1 MSNKCKEA
9 ETPAVFLK
17 DESARQRWELF
28 HRAIAHAKQSNVAA
42 LDDTDSDAADPNS
55 GSPVLSIVR

>member
-9 ETPAVFLK
+9 ESPVVFLK

-28 HRAIAHAKQSNVAA
+28 HRAIAHAKQSNDAA
-42 LDDTDSDAADPNS
+42 LDESDTDSNS
-55 GSPVLSIVR
+55 PDSNGPMLSIVR

>member
-9 ETPAVFLK
+9 ESPVVFLK

-28 HRAIAHAKQSNVAA
+28 HRAIAHAKQSNDAA
-42 LDDTDSDAADPNS
+42 LDDNDNDSGGPAS
-55 GSPVLSIVR
+55 GGPMLSVVR

>member
-9 ETPAVFLK
+9 ESPVVFLK

-28 HRAIAHAKQSNVAA
+28 HRAIAHAKQSNVAD
-42 LDDTDSDAADPNS
+42 LDDTDSDAGDPNN
-55 GSPVLSIVR
+55 GGPFLSIVR

>member
-9 ETPAVFLK
+9 ESPLVALK

-28 HRAIAHAKQSNVAA
+28 HRAIAHAKRSNNDA
-42 LDDTDSDAADPNS
+42 LDDADGESGDSGKAP
-55 GSPVLSIVR
+55 PVLSIVR